1 MSEENKTQLLIRV
14 KPNNADTPEYKEM
27 LKEFQ
32 AEDVKFEGI
41 ITVPKDYTFITD
53 EKDLLIV
60 LPNRI
65 DFTIALEEDEY
76 QILTEK

>member
-1 MSEENKTQLLIRV
+1 MSDNKIELLIRV
-14 KPNNADTPEYKEM
+14 KPSNIDTPEYAEM

-32 AEDVKFEGI
+32 AEDVKFEGM

-53 EKDLLIV
+53 EKDLLLV

-65 DFTIALEEDEY
+65 DFTIALTEDEY
-76 QILTEK
+76 QILSEK